1 MAQIIGDETGL
12 ATVLVGRIARNW
24 GLILVRGLAA
34 LVFGIL
40 CFVWPAISLLAL
52 VLLYGAYA
60 IVDGIGAIVW
70 GSRSRWWLMVAVG
83 VVSVL
88 SGLIAF
94 FWPGITA
101 LALLY
106 VIAAWAIVRG
116 VAELVA
122 AFQLRRRISNEWML
136 VLGGLISILFGV
148 VMALFPGAG
157 ALSMIWLIGAFA
169 VVFGIFA
176 VSLALRLRS
185 FQERMR
191 PPREEEETPVGAV
204 SRDRMPDEHIR

>member
-1 MAQIIGDETGL
+1 MVRTIADVTSP
-12 ATVLVGRIARNW
+12 ASVLLGAVTRNW
-24 GLILVRGLAA
+24 WLILVRGLAA
-34 LVFGIL
+34 IAFGIL

-52 VLLYGAYA
+52 VLVYGVYA
-60 IVDGIGAIVW
+60 IVDGIAAMVW
-70 GSRSRWWLMVAVG
+70 GSRSRWWLMVVVG
-83 VVSVL
+83 AVSVL

-122 AFQLRRRISNEWML
+122 AIHLRRRISNEWL
-136 VLGGLISILFGV
+136 LALGGIASIVFGV
-148 VMALFPGAG
+148 LVALFPGAG
-157 ALSMIWLIGAFA
+157 ALSVVWLIGSFA

-176 VSLALRLRS
+176 ASLALRLRS
-185 FQERMR
+185 LPGRLRLRQ
-191 PPREEEETPVGAV
+191 EEEETPVGAGR
-204 SRDRMPDEHIR
+204 SDRGLDEHIR